1 MGVSPEYLL
10 SPIRDKFVLAARE
23 QMALLVSRSP
33 FQAKNENTQQ
43 RQHVGRC
50 LGIRGTTG
58 GMRWGGGRVTGVSAG
73 DRGEQGPSTEN
84 SGEPSPMTFPCVS
97 PAIITGLAYT
107 TEALLACP
115 NLGRC
120 AVCCRGVGSGGVVR
134 LSGRPV
140 ARPLTE

>member
-50 LGIRGTTG
+50 LGIRGTTA
-58 GMRWGGGRVTGVSAG
+58 RLRRDPHAVTGG
-73 DRGEQGPSTEN
+73 ERGH
-84 SGEPSPMTFPCVS
+84 
-97 PAIITGLAYT
+97 
-107 TEALLACP
+107 
-115 NLGRC
+115 R
-120 AVCCRGVGSGGVVR
+120 
-134 LSGRPV
+134 GRPDDSYL
-140 ARPLTE
+140 AAASQRFQRIPLAPKI